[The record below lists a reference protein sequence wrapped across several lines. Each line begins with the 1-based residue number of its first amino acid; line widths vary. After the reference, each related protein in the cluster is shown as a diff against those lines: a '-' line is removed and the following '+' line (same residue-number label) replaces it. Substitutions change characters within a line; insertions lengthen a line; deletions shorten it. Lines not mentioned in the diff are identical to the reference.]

1 MSALFLEKLNDRVLL
16 GDGAMGTEIYKRG
29 VFINR
34 CYDELNLTNPDLI
47 RQIHADYVK
56 AGADI
61 IETNTF
67 LANPV
72 HLAAYG
78 LEKKTRYIIAA
89 GVKLAREAIGKREVF
104 VAGAVGPLVRHLA
117 PIGRVSLDEAR
128 AAYREQ
134 IGAMVDAGVDVIL
147 LETFT
152 SIRELELVYKVARSV
167 TKLPVMAQLAF
178 SDATDATPEEAVAQL
193 EKWGVDVAGTNCANG
208 PQVVWSIIQRMRA
221 VSHMKL
227 SAMPNAGMPQV
238 VEGRTMYLATP
249 EYMAE
254 YARRIVQSGANII
267 GGCCGTTPADIAE
280 MKNFLK
286 SIFPS
291 PSMGEGQGG
300 GVGKVKHP
308 PPNPLPSREGGV
320 EITPI
325 PLAEKSPFGAVLG
338 KKFAV
343 SVELDPPHGLDPSK
357 VIEAAKFLHAQGI
370 DACNIAD
377 GPRAI
382 ARMSPMSLASLIKQ
396 QVGLQTIVHY
406 CCRDRNLLGMQMDLI
421 GANAMGLN
429 NVLIITGDPPKMGN
443 YPAATAVFDVD
454 AIGLL
459 HFANGLNH
467 GRDLAGKSLGAA
479 TKLVLGCGCN
489 PGAVNL
495 DVEVERYGKKVEA
508 GAEYVFSQPVY
519 DPAML
524 QEFLKRTAHVKP
536 IPFFVGILPL
546 ASLKNAEFFHNE
558 IPGMQIP
565 EAVMKRMASAS
576 TKEAQH
582 WEGIAIARE
591 ALAAAKKMPRVQGT
605 YIFPPFG
612 NYKAVMDVLTVL

>member
-1 MSALFLEKLNDRVLL
+1 MSSLFLEKLNDRVLL

-72 HLAAYG
+72 HLTAYG
-78 LEKKTRYIIAA
+78 LEKKTRDIIAA

-134 IGAMVDAGVDVIL
+134 IGAMADAGVDVIL

-152 SIRELELVYKVARSV
+152 SIRELELVYKVARDV
-167 TKLPVMAQLAF
+167 TPLPVIAQLAF

-193 EKWGVDVAGTNCANG
+193 ETWGVDVAGTNCANG
-208 PQVVWSIIQRMRA
+208 PQVVWQIIQRMRA

-280 MKNFLK
+280 MRNFLK
-286 SIFPS
+286 SIAPTPVS
-291 PSMGEGQGG
+291 
-300 GVGKVKHP
+300 KVQVRP
-308 PPNPLPSREGGV
+308 MAGGV
-320 EITPI
+320 EIKPV
-325 PLAEKSPFGAVLG
+325 PLADKSPFGAVLG

-396 QVGLQTIVHY
+396 HVGLQTIVHY

-495 DVEVERYGKKVEA
+495 DVEVERYVKKVEA

-519 DPAML
+519 DPVML
-524 QEFLKRTAHVKP
+524 EEFLKRTAHVKP

-565 EAVMKRMASAS
+565 DAIMKRMASVNS
-576 TKEAQH
+576 KEGQQQ
-582 WEGIAIARE
+582 EGIAIARE

-612 NYKAVMDVLTVL
+612 NYKAVMDVLEVI

>member
-1 MSALFLEKLNDRVLL
+1 MSSLFLEKLNDRVLL

-29 VFINR
+29 IFINR

-78 LEKKTRYIIAA
+78 LEKKTKDIVAA

-128 AAYREQ
+128 AAFREQ

-152 SIRELELVYKVARSV
+152 SIRELELVYKVAREI
-167 TKLPVMAQLAF
+167 TNTPVIAQLAF
-178 SDATDATPEEAVAQL
+178 SDSTDATPEEAVAQF
-193 EKWGVDVAGTNCANG
+193 EQWGVDVAGTNCANG
-208 PQVVWSIIQRMRA
+208 PQVVWQIIQRMRA
-221 VSHMKL
+221 VSSMKL

-280 MKNFLK
+280 MRNFLK
-286 SIFPS
+286 SIAPTPVS
-291 PSMGEGQGG
+291 RVQ
-300 GVGKVKHP
+300 VKP
-308 PPNPLPSREGGV
+308 VAGAPDIKPV
-320 EITPI
+320 

-396 QVGLQTIVHY
+396 HVGLQTIVHY

-421 GANAMGLN
+421 GANAMDLN

-467 GRDLAGKSLGAA
+467 GRDLAGKSLGAP

-495 DVEVERYGKKVEA
+495 DVEVERYVKKVEA

-524 QEFLKRTAHVKP
+524 EEFLKRTAHVKP

-565 EAVMKRMASAS
+565 DAIMKRMARVSS
-576 TKEAQH
+576 KEGQQQ
-582 WEGIAIARE
+582 EGIAIARE

-612 NYKAVMDVLTVL
+612 NYKAVMDVLEVI

>member
-1 MSALFLEKLNDRVLL
+1 MSSLFLEKLNDRVLL
-16 GDGAMGTEIYKRG
+16 ADGAMGTEIYKRG

-34 CYDELNLTNPDLI
+34 CYDELNLINPDLI
-47 RQIHADYVK
+47 REIHADYIK
-56 AGADI
+56 AGADL

-67 LANPV
+67 LSNPV
-72 HLAAYG
+72 HLVAYG
-78 LEKKTRYIIAA
+78 LETRVCDIVTA
-89 GVKLAREAIGKREVF
+89 GVRIAREAIGHREVF

-117 PIGRVSLDEAR
+117 PIGKVSLDAAR
-128 AAYREQ
+128 EAYRMQ
-134 IGAMVDAGVDVIL
+134 IGAMVDAGVDAIL

-152 SIRELELVYKVARSV
+152 SMRELELVVLLAHQM
-167 TKLPVMAQLAF
+167 TTIPIIAQLAF
-178 SDATDATPEEAVAQL
+178 SEESDATPEEAVLKL
-193 EKWGVDVAGTNCANG
+193 EEMGVDVAGTNCANG
-208 PQVVWSIIQRMRA
+208 PQVVLQIIQKMRA
-221 VSHMKL
+221 VSRMRL
-227 SAMPNAGMPQV
+227 SAMPNAGMPQI

-280 MKNFLK
+280 MRNFLK
-286 SIFPS
+286 SIAPTPVS
-291 PSMGEGQGG
+291 KVQVRPVAGETELEP
-300 GVGKVKHP
+300 V
-308 PPNPLPSREGGV
+308 
-320 EITPI
+320 

-396 QVGLQTIVHY
+396 HVGLQTIVHY

-421 GANAMGLN
+421 GANALGLN

-443 YPAATAVFDVD
+443 YPSATAVFDVD

-467 GRDLAGKSLGAA
+467 GRDLSGKSLSAP

-489 PGAVNL
+489 PAAINL
-495 DVEVERYGKKVEA
+495 DLEVDRYAKKVEA

-524 QEFLKRTAHVKP
+524 EGFLRLTRHVKP

-558 IPGMQIP
+558 VPGMQIP
-565 EAVMKRMASAS
+565 EGVMKRMASAT
-576 TKEAQH
+576 TKEAQQR
-582 WEGIAIARE
+582 EGIAIARE

-612 NYKAVMDVLTVL
+612 NSKAVMDVLEGI

>member
-1 MSALFLEKLNDRVLL
+1 MSSLFLEKLNDRVLL

-29 VFINR
+29 IFINR

-47 RQIHADYVK
+47 RQIHVDYIK

-78 LEKKTRYIIAA
+78 LDQKTKDIVTA
-89 GVKLAREAIGKREVF
+89 GVKLAREAVGKREVF

-128 AAYREQ
+128 AAFREQ

-152 SIRELELVYKVARSV
+152 SIRELELVYKVAREISK
-167 TKLPVMAQLAF
+167 TPIIAQLAF
-178 SDATDATPEEAVAQL
+178 SDSTDATPEEAVAQF

-221 VSHMKL
+221 VSTMKL

-280 MKNFLK
+280 MRNFLK
-286 SIFPS
+286 AITGARVAPSTGKAVGVS
-291 PSMGEGQGG
+291 PSTPH
-300 GVGKVKHP
+300 VGLVDMSP
-308 PPNPLPSREGGV
+308 V
-320 EITPI
+320 

-396 QVGLQTIVHY
+396 HVGLQTIVHY

-421 GANAMGLN
+421 GANAMDLN

-467 GRDLAGKSLGAA
+467 GRDLAGKSLGAP

-495 DVEVERYGKKVEA
+495 DVEVERYVKKVEA

-524 QEFLKRTAHVKP
+524 EEFLKRTAHVKP

-565 EAVMKRMASAS
+565 DAIMKRMASVS
-576 TKEAQH
+576 SKEGQQQ
-582 WEGIAIARE
+582 EGIAIARE

-612 NYKAVMDVLTVL
+612 NYKAVMDVLEVI

>member
-1 MSALFLEKLNDRVLL
+1 MTKFLEKLNDRVLL
-16 GDGAMGTEIYKRG
+16 ADGAMGTEIYKRG
-29 VFINR
+29 IYINR
-34 CYDELNLTNPDLI
+34 CFDELNLTNPDLI
-47 RQIHADYVK
+47 RQIHEDYVK

-78 LEKKTRYIIAA
+78 LESKTRDIVAA
-89 GVKLAREAIGKREVF
+89 GVRLAREAIGKKDVF
-104 VAGAVGPLVRHLA
+104 VAGAVGPLVKYLE
-117 PIGRVSLDEAR
+117 PIGRTTVAEAR
-128 AAYREQ
+128 EAFRIQ
-134 IGAMVDAGVDVIL
+134 IGALLDAGVDVLL

-152 SIRELELVYKVARSV
+152 SMRELELVYTLARSM
-167 TKLPVMAQLAF
+167 TKTPIIAQLAF
-178 SDATDATPEEAVAQL
+178 SDTTGVTPEDAAIAL
-193 EKWGVDVAGTNCANG
+193 ETLGVDVAGTNCANG
-208 PQVVWSIIQRMRA
+208 PQVVLQIIQKMRS
-221 VSHMKL
+221 VTDMKL
-227 SAMPNAGMPQV
+227 SAMPNAGMPQI

-254 YARRIVQSGANII
+254 YARRIVQSGANIV

-280 MKNFLK
+280 MRNFLK
-286 SIFPS
+286 SVAPTS
-291 PSMGEGQGG
+291 
-300 GVGKVKHP
+300 VAKVHVKPH
-308 PPNPLPSREGGV
+308 V
-320 EITPI
+320 EVSDIKPI

-343 SVELDPPHGLDPSK
+343 SIELDPPHGLDPSK
-357 VIEAAKFLHAQGI
+357 VIEAAKYLHSQGI

-396 QVGLQTIVHY
+396 QVGMQTIVHY

-421 GANAMGLN
+421 GANAMELN

-443 YPAATAVFDVD
+443 YPSATPVFDVD

-489 PGAVNL
+489 PAAVNL
-495 DVEVERYGKKVEA
+495 DLEVERYAKKVEA

-524 QEFLKRTAHVKP
+524 EEFLKRTAHVKP

-558 IPGMQIP
+558 VPGMQIP
-565 EAVMKRMASAS
+565 PDVMKRMAMAS
-576 TKEAQH
+576 SKEAQQQ
-582 WEGIAIARE
+582 EGIAIASE
-591 ALAAAKKMPRVQGT
+591 ALSAAKKMPRIQGT

-612 NYKAVMDVLTVL
+612 NYKAVMDVLKVL

>member
-1 MSALFLEKLNDRVLL
+1 MSSLFLEKLNDRVLL
-16 GDGAMGTEIYKRG
+16 ADGAMGTEIYKRG

-78 LEKKTRYIIAA
+78 LEKKTRDIIAA

-134 IGAMVDAGVDVIL
+134 IGAMADAGVDIIL

-152 SIRELELVYKVARSV
+152 SIRELELVYKVAREI
-167 TKLPVMAQLAF
+167 TQLPVIAQLAF

-208 PQVVWSIIQRMRA
+208 PQVVWNIIQRMRA

-280 MKNFLK
+280 MRNFLK
-286 SIFPS
+286 SIAP
-291 PSMGEGQGG
+291 
-300 GVGKVKHP
+300 
-308 PPNPLPSREGGV
+308 
-320 EITPI
+320 TPI
-325 PLAEKSPFGAVLG
+325 KSVQVKPMVDETEIKPVPLLDKSPFGAVLG

-495 DVEVERYGKKVEA
+495 DVEVERYVKKVEA

-524 QEFLKRTAHVKP
+524 EEFLKRTAHVKP

-565 EAVMKRMASAS
+565 DTIMKRMASVS
-576 TKEAQH
+576 SKEGQQQ
-582 WEGIAIARE
+582 EGIAIARE

-612 NYKAVMDVLTVL
+612 NYKAVMDVLEVI

>member
-1 MSALFLEKLNDRVLL
+1 MTSSFLEKLNDRVLL
-16 GDGAMGTEIYKRG
+16 ADGAMGSEIYKRG
-29 VFINR
+29 IFINR

-67 LANPV
+67 LTNPV

-78 LEKKTRYIIAA
+78 LEAKVRDIVAA
-89 GVKLAREAIGKREVF
+89 GVKLAREAIGKRDVF
-104 VAGAVGPLVRHLA
+104 VAGAVGPLVRHLE
-117 PIGRVSLDEAR
+117 PIGKVSLDEAR
-128 AAYREQ
+128 AAYAVQ

-152 SIRELELVYKVARSV
+152 SMRELELVVQVARKM
-167 TKLPVMAQLAF
+167 TALPIIAQLAF
-178 SDATDATPEEAVAQL
+178 SDESDVTPEEAVLKL
-193 EKWGVDVAGTNCANG
+193 EKMGVDVAGTNCANG
-208 PQVVWSIIQRMRA
+208 PQVVLQIIQKMRA
-221 VSHMKL
+221 VSTMKL
-227 SAMPNAGMPQV
+227 SAMPNAGMPQI

-280 MKNFLK
+280 MRNFLK
-286 SIFPS
+286 SIAPM
-291 PSMGEGQGG
+291 PAMAVHVQTVAGG
-300 GVGKVKHP
+300 P
-308 PPNPLPSREGGV
+308 
-320 EITPI
+320 EIKPV

-343 SVELDPPHGLDPSK
+343 SVELDPPHGLDPTK
-357 VIEAAKFLHAQGI
+357 TIEAAKFLHAQGI
-370 DACNIAD
+370 DAVNIAD

-382 ARMSPMSLASLIKQ
+382 ARMSPMALASLVKQ
-396 QVGLQTIVHY
+396 HVGMQAIVHY

-421 GANAMGLN
+421 GAHALDLN

-443 YPAATAVFDVD
+443 YPSATAVFDVD

-467 GRDLAGKSLGAA
+467 GRDLSGKSLGAP

-489 PGAVNL
+489 PAAMNL
-495 DVEVERYGKKVEA
+495 DLEVERYAKKVEA

-519 DPAML
+519 DPEIL
-524 QEFLKRTAHVKP
+524 EEFLKRTQHVKP

-558 IPGMQIP
+558 VPGMQIP
-565 EAVMKRMASAS
+565 AAIMKRMAMAS
-576 TKEAQH
+576 SKEAQQQ
-582 WEGIAIARE
+582 EGIAIARE
-591 ALAAAKKMPRVQGT
+591 ALSAAKKMPRIQGT

-612 NYKAVMDVLTVL
+612 NFRAVMDVLKVL

>member
-1 MSALFLEKLNDRVLL
+1 MTTFLEKLNDRVLL
-16 GDGAMGTEIYKRG
+16 ADGAMGTEIYKRG
-29 VFINR
+29 IYINR
-34 CYDELNLTNPDLI
+34 CFDELNLTNPDLI
-47 RQIHADYVK
+47 RQIHEDYVK

-78 LEKKTRYIIAA
+78 LEAKTRDIVAA
-89 GVKLAREAIGKREVF
+89 GVKLAREAIGKKDVF
-104 VAGAVGPLVRHLA
+104 VAGAIGPLVKYLE
-117 PIGRVSLDEAR
+117 PIGRTSVAEAR
-128 AAYREQ
+128 EAFRVQ
-134 IGAMVDAGVDVIL
+134 IGALVDAGVDVLL

-152 SIRELELVYKVARSV
+152 SMRELELVYTLARSM
-167 TKLPVMAQLAF
+167 TKTPIIAQLAF
-178 SDATDATPEEAVAQL
+178 SDSMGVTPEDAAIAL
-193 EKWGVDVAGTNCANG
+193 ETLGVDVAGTNCANG
-208 PQVVWSIIQRMRA
+208 PQVVLQIIQKMRS
-221 VSHMKL
+221 VSDIKL
-227 SAMPNAGMPQV
+227 SAMPNAGMPQI

-280 MKNFLK
+280 MRNFLK
-286 SIFPS
+286 AITGARVAPSTGKAVGAS
-291 PSMGEGQGG
+291 PSTPH
-300 GVGKVKHP
+300 VG
-308 PPNPLPSREGGV
+308 LV
-320 EITPI
+320 EITPV

-357 VIEAAKFLHAQGI
+357 VIEAAKFLHSNGI

-382 ARMSPMSLASLIKQ
+382 ARMSPMSLAALIKQ
-396 QVGLQTIVHY
+396 HVGLQTIVHY

-421 GANAMGLN
+421 GANAMDLN

-443 YPAATAVFDVD
+443 YPSATPVFDVD

-489 PGAVNL
+489 PAAVNL
-495 DVEVERYGKKVEA
+495 DLEVERYAKKVEA

-519 DPAML
+519 DPEML
-524 QEFLKRTAHVKP
+524 AEFLRRTQHVKP

-558 IPGMQIP
+558 VPGMQIP
-565 EAVMKRMASAS
+565 PAVMKRMAMAS
-576 TKEAQH
+576 SKEAQQQ
-582 WEGIAIARE
+582 EGIAIARE

-612 NYKAVMDVLTVL
+612 NHKAVMDVLKVL